1 MKLKVWGGTALGVV
15 LLITGTLFY
24 GLHVLEEQEAEHARF
39 FETGKVIN
47 QLLTDYA
54 GAIKHVDE
62 NKDISGVT
70 DFYSSDYMA
79 PERGRWELKKD
90 VSISDVSSFKLIA
103 DGATDYNRGD
113 LNTELQQYFNSL
125 ESIKRVKCK
134 IDMIEEIEP
143 ERAVTLRIKYILDG
157 VDQNGLAFQDRFFY
171 RWWLVNEGGAAGAFD
186 WKVVRDQLVEGV
198 RTSGTREGFASV
210 NPMNLGIDFTHARD
224 PDLDAKAAGVDLSF
238 QMIQYAFGGVSAVDY
253 NNDDRMDLFFAD
265 ALSSRLYRNEG
276 EGDDEPVKFTDVTAE
291 AGLEGINHANL
302 GLFADFNNDGH
313 KDIFIVRYLKPGQFF
328 ENDGD
333 GTYTDRSAE
342 MGLDFVAPAMS
353 ATLLDYDRDG
363 FLDIYVGVYGNAF
376 ETIPQLFFFARNGDS
391 NRLFHNEG
399 GKGFTDVTEQSGT
412 GDVGWTLAVAA
423 GDYNND
429 SYTDLINS
437 NDFGRKNL
445 YRNNQDGTFTDV
457 AKEAGVLDL
466 SGGMGV
472 TFGDFNDDG
481 LMDIYT
487 SNINSNQRWFGEN
500 VTILQYLR
508 NVIRTKWAW
517 EDMTEYMAVYDL
529 FGDDWVELAK
539 MSGEGNSLFE
549 NNGDGTFTEL
559 KDSHTN
565 RAGWGWSVAFFDMD
579 NDADLD
585 IYAANG
591 WISQDPSSDL

>member
-15 LLITGTLFY
+15 LLIAGVVVY
-24 GLHVLEEQEAEHARF
+24 GLNVLERQEAEHARF

-54 GAIKHVDE
+54 GAINKIDDQ
-62 NKDISGVT
+62 KDISGVST
-70 DFYSSDYMA
+70 FYSANYDA
-79 PERGRWELKKD
+79 PGRGQWVLKKD
-90 VSISDVSSFKLIA
+90 IDISDISSDKLISE
-103 DGATDYNRGD
+103 GGTDYNLSA
-113 LNTELQQYFNSL
+113 LNRELQQYVDSL
-125 ESIKRVKCK
+125 SSIKRVKCK
-134 IDMIEEIEP
+134 IDMIEEIDP
-143 ERAVTLRIKYILDG
+143 EKAVTLRVKYILDG
-157 VDQNGLAFQDRFFY
+157 VDQEGLAFQDRFFY
-171 RWWLVNEGGAAGAFD
+171 RWWLSNEGSSDGAFD
-186 WKVVRDQLVEGV
+186 WKIVRDQLVEGV
-198 RTSGTREGFASV
+198 RVSGMREGFASID
-210 NPMNLGIDFTHARD
+210 PMELGIDYTHARD
-224 PDLDAKAAGVDLSF
+224 PELDANDPNVDLSF

-265 ALSSRLYRNEG
+265 GLESKLYRNDGLAEN
-276 EGDDEPVKFTDVTAE
+276 EQVKFTDVTE
-291 AGLEGINHANL
+291 DTGLNGIDHANL

-313 KDIFIVRYLKPGQFF
+313 KDVFVVRFFKPGQFF
-328 ENDGD
+328 QNNGD
-333 GTYTDRSAE
+333 GTYIDKSAE

-363 FLDIYVGVYGNAF
+363 FLDIYVGVYGDTF
-376 ETIPQLFFFARNGDS
+376 ENIPRLFFFARNGEP
-391 NRLFHNEG
+391 NRLFHNDG
-399 GKGFTDVTEQSGT
+399 GKGFTDVSEQSGA
-412 GDVGWTLAVAA
+412 GDIGWTLAVAA

-429 SYTDLINS
+429 GYTDLMNS

-445 YRNNQDGTFTDV
+445 YRNNKDGTFTDV

-472 TFGDFNDDG
+472 TFGDYNDDG

-508 NVIRTKWAW
+508 NVIRTKWVF
-517 EDMTEYMAVYDL
+517 EDLQEYLAVYDL
-529 FGDDWVELAK
+529 FGDNWVELAK

-579 NDADLD
+579 NDTDQD

-591 WISQDPSSDL
+591 WISQDPTSDL